1 LKILHVFV
9 GLSLLASNAALAG
22 SSDFDIRL
30 GRGSEREQLAAQQL
44 RRLLDTHDVSRYIFT
59 YSVTVREG
67 DVPHSHPR
75 LTINTLHLKD
85 DASALSVFIHE
96 QFHWFGLAYEAEV
109 NAAIKDLKVL
119 YPTVPNS
126 RGGGAGDA
134 RSTYIHLI
142 VGLQEYHATAS
153 LFGPAEARRVISRKP
168 HYRWIYKQV
177 LENEA
182 ALQAI
187 IQKHNLGPAITAH

>member
-1 LKILHVFV
+1 MLKILQVFV
-9 GLSLLASNAALAG
+9 ALFLLASSAAIAG

-30 GRGSEREQLAAQQL
+30 GRGSEREQLAANQL

-109 NAAIKDLKVL
+109 NAAIKDLKLL

-153 LFGPAEARRVISRKP
+153 LFGKAEATRVIARKP
-168 HYRWIYKQV
+168 HYRWIYGQV

-182 ALQAI
+182 AIAEILA
-187 IQKHNLGPAITAH
+187 KHSLSR

>member
-1 LKILHVFV
+1 MRH
-9 GLSLLASNAALAG
+9 LLFATTMLLFSNVLYAS

-30 GRGSEREQLAAQQL
+30 GRGSEREQLAASQL

-75 LTINTLHLKD
+75 LTINALHLKD
-85 DASALSVFIHE
+85 DASALSVFLHE
-96 QFHWFGLAYEAEV
+96 QFHWQGIAYTAEV
-109 NAAIKDLKVL
+109 TAAVEDLKTL
-119 YPTVPNS
+119 YPSVPGS
-126 RGGGAGDA
+126 HSGGAGDA
-134 RSTYIHLI
+134 HSTYVHLL

-153 LFGPAEARRVISRKP
+153 LFGRAEAIRVIARKP
-168 HYRWIYKQV
+168 HYRWIYQQV

-182 ALQAI
+182 A
-187 IQKHNLGPAITAH
+187 ITAIVAKHSLDR

>member
-1 LKILHVFV
+1 MNILQSVII
-9 GLSLLASNAALAG
+9 LSLAISTFTSAG

-30 GRGSEREQLAAQQL
+30 GRGSQREQLAANQL
-44 RRLLDTHDVSRYIFT
+44 RRLLDTYDVSRFTFT
-59 YSVTVREG
+59 YSVVIREG

-85 DASALSVFIHE
+85 DASALSVFLHE
-96 QFHWFGLAYEAEV
+96 QFHWQGTAYSAEV
-109 NAAIKDLKVL
+109 NAAVEDLKAL
-119 YPTVPNS
+119 YPSVPGS

-134 RSTYIHLI
+134 RSTYIHLL

-153 LFGPAEARRVISRKP
+153 LFGKAEATRVIARKP
-168 HYRWIYKQV
+168 HYRWIYRQV

-182 ALQAI
+182 AITTIVEKHSLAI
-187 IQKHNLGPAITAH
+187 STP

>member
-1 LKILHVFV
+1 MLRLPFITAILLFSS
-9 GLSLLASNAALAG
+9 SLLHAS

-30 GRGSEREQLAAQQL
+30 GRGSEREQLAASQL
-44 RRLLDTHDVSRYIFT
+44 RRLLDTYDVSPFTFT
-59 YSVTVREG
+59 YSVVIREG

-109 NAAIKDLKVL
+109 DAAIKDLKVL
-119 YPTVPNS
+119 YPMVPNS
-126 RGGGAGDA
+126 GGGGAGDA

-142 VGLQEYHATAS
+142 VGLQEYRATAS
-153 LFGPAEARRVISRKP
+153 LFGKTEATRVIARKP
-168 HYRWIYKQV
+168 HYRWIYQQV

-182 ALQAI
+182 TIAAI
-187 IQKHNLGPAITAH
+187 VAKHSLDR